1 MVTNVTD
8 KYLKMKIH
16 ILGICGTFMGGL
28 AQILVE
34 KGHNVSGSDKQF
46 YPPMSD
52 QLDSL
57 GVEMIEG
64 YEESVLPAADLY
76 VIGNALSRGNPSVE
90 YILSH
95 KLDYTSGPK
104 MLGEIIQDK
113 TVIAVSGT
121 HGKTSTSFLI
131 CEIFQ
136 AQGIDV
142 GFLVGGVSDSFKNS
156 ARLGTSDFFII
167 EADEYDSAFFDKRS
181 KFIHY
186 HPDTFIINNIEF
198 DHADIFEDLSD
209 ILRQFHHAIRTVPQ
223 NGHILYHGN
232 DINITELLAM
242 GCWSNSHQI
251 GKKENIQISNEE
263 GVIKFESEKFNIHDL
278 PMHGNHNLNNA
289 VMAMYAAFLHGIH
302 PRESFEA
309 LKASKGV
316 KRRFEVVFQDN
327 NKLVIDD
334 FAHHPTAI
342 LSTVQAAT
350 SHFASKRILG
360 IIELASNTMSKG
372 YHGQKLYESASELKK
387 VYWLNLSGRKNQEF
401 EYDSLSFLLKDL
413 KEEIDNFDVILIMSN
428 KDSKKISE
436 PIIDFIKRK

>member
-64 YEESVLPAADLY
+64 YEESALPAADLY

-95 KLDYTSGPK
+95 KLGYTSGPK

-156 ARLGTSDFFII
+156 ARLGTSNFFVI

-209 ILRQFHHAIRTVPQ
+209 ILKQFHHAVRTVPQ

-232 DINITELLAM
+232 DENVIELVAM
-242 GCWSNSHQI
+242 GCWSNLHQI
-251 GKKENIQISNEE
+251 GKKENIQLSIEE
-263 GVIKFESEKFNIHDL
+263 GVIKFESEKFNIHEL
-278 PMHGNHNLNNA
+278 PIHGNHNINNA
-289 VMAMYAAFLHGIH
+289 VIAIYAAFLHGIH

-309 LKASKGV
+309 LKKSKGV
-316 KRRFEVVFQDN
+316 KRRFEIVFQDN

-342 LSTVQAAT
+342 LNTVQAAT

-360 IIELASNTMSKG
+360 IIELASNTMSRG

-401 EYDSLSFLLKDL
+401 EYDSLKSLLKDL

-436 PIIDFIKRK
+436 PIIDLIKSK